1 MCHTHARLGRGLVH
15 ARHGIVD
22 GLDAVGHVVHLAA
35 AAHLQANRRT
45 HHVGVVLPHVHD
57 HGTTPGRRCGDQA
70 HVAHAAR
77 GHLHGSRN
85 RRCREREHV
94 DLLAQVFELL
104 LVLHTKA
111 LLFVDDHHAQV
122 LGVHIGRKQ
131 AVRADEHINRALGKR
146 LERALLLRRGAE
158 AAEHLDLQAK
168 RGKALKECLVVLLGQ
183 NGRGAEHHD
192 LTAGVHALKGRAQGD
207 LGLAETHVAAQQAV
221 HGLGRL
227 HVGLDVGDS
236 LQLVTRLVVGEALLH
251 LDLLGRIGR
260 TGDTGNRRAT
270 RIQVDQVKRQ
280 LFGIL
285 ARLVG
290 GPRPVGGVEPGQARF
305 IAVGTNVARDTVDL
319 LERHVELVAI
329 GIFQQKVVA
338 FLAAHFLARDLAKER
353 DAVGSVHHV
362 VSRLKREGDLR
373 NVDLA
378 AAARAVGI
386 HAGVEVSDREHG
398 QIGVGHHHALW
409 QGSVDKGHAPARD
422 GGHGGAGG
430 SLRGARLER
439 AGVER
444 VGLTLAN
451 GSMGLLACGTVGG
464 IRRCHAHAVADSAGI
479 FGRRGQRFLKGNAL
493 VAKGELHRL
502 ARTAVGDGK
511 HAGIALAHDLLDARH
526 KTVVRACDGRLLNL
540 ELGRHRTAGTDEAHI
555 VQALLGTKV
564 ELLGTHVQAVQTV
577 DPRLAGTCLDI
588 LVGAQAIV
596 EQRARLGQHHER
608 LAAHVRQRAHG
619 LAVHHRQKA
628 VELRRDDARI
638 HHLEQRR
645 QLAVVLTGAVER
657 HMHVVDGLVS
667 KRQLATG
674 EDLDAVLVADGLAR
688 GTHHAAYAV
697 DLVAEKLNAY
707 GRLFLRGK
715 HLDGVAVHTEQAGR
729 VGGAGIGVAHAH
741 QTLRH
746 LVKGNLL
753 AHRKSSGLPVVALD
767 RRHAAQQCAGRGDH
781 DAVVAAHDAPERL
794 AALGYHG
801 VVGRL
806 LAPRVVLALGKAAH
820 VRQAHVGGQ
829 TACGTIGRILATH
842 NVDRGART
850 TRELG
855 GRHKCSARLRH
866 GQRHV
871 LARIEPGL
879 DGLQRLGGVELRGY
893 TVNEHAVPPA
903 LQRQKPA
910 EASSAG
916 RSSNSLPVMVAHGED
931 SSSSVRPAPQKTP
944 DRTGLIG
951 FAKISP
957 SLRTPQPRKV
967 PQETAIPQKSSQRSS
982 GSSTRLWCWQS
993 RRVCTRPRNDRDTGT
1008 GLPY

>member
-1 MCHTHARLGRGLVH
+1 M
-15 ARHGIVD
+15 
-22 GLDAVGHVVHLAA
+22 
-35 AAHLQANRRT
+35 
-45 HHVGVVLPHVHD
+45 
-57 HGTTPGRRCGDQA
+57 
-70 HVAHAAR
+70 
-77 GHLHGSRN
+77 
-85 RRCREREHV
+85 
-94 DLLAQVFELL
+94 LAQVFELL

-111 LLFVDDHHAQV
+111 LLLVDDHHAQV

-146 LERALLLRRGAE
+146 LERALLLRRGTE

-192 LTAGVHALKGRAQGD
+192 LAAGVNALKRRAQGD

-227 HVGLDVGDS
+227 HVCLDVGDS
-236 LQLVTRLVVGEALLH
+236 LQLVACLVVGEALLH
-251 LDLLGRIGR
+251 LDLLRRIGR
-260 TGDTGNRRAT
+260 TGDTGNRRAA
-270 RIQVDQVKRQ
+270 RIEVDQVKRQ

-305 IAVGTNVARDTVDL
+305 IAVGTNVARNAVNL
-319 LERHVELVAI
+319 LQRHIEFVAI
-329 GIFQQKVVA
+329 GVFQQKVVA

-362 VSRLKREGDLR
+362 VARLKREGDLR
-373 NVDLA
+373 NVNLA

-386 HAGVEVSDREHG
+386 HAGVEVGDREHG
-398 QIGVGHHHALW
+398 QIGVGHHHALR
-409 QGSVDKGHAPARD
+409 QGSVHKGHAPARD

-444 VGLTLAN
+444 IGATLAN
-451 GSMGLLACGTVGG
+451 GSTGLLACGTVGG
-464 IRRCHAHAVADSAGI
+464 IRRCHAHAVADSAGV

-526 KTVVRACDGRLLNL
+526 KTVVRACNGRLLNL

-577 DPRLAGTCLDI
+577 DSRLAGTCLDI

-596 EQRARLGQHHER
+596 EQRARLGQYHER
-608 LAAHVRQRAHG
+608 LAAHMRQRAHG

-645 QLAVVLTGAVER
+645 QLAVVLAGAVER
-657 HMHVVDGLVS
+657 HMHVVDGLVG
-667 KRQLATG
+667 KRQLTAR

-688 GTHHAAYAV
+688 GAHHAADAV
-697 DLVAEKLNAY
+697 DLVAKELNAH

-715 HLDGVAVHTEQAGR
+715 HLDGVAVHAEQAGR

-741 QTLRH
+741 QALRH
-746 LVKGNLL
+746 LVKRNLL
-753 AHRKSSGLPVVALD
+753 AHREGRGLPVAALD
-767 RRHAAQQCAGRGDH
+767 WRHATQQRAGRGDH

-801 VVGRL
+801 IVGRL

-820 VRQAHVGGQ
+820 VRQAHIGGQ
-829 TACGTIGRILATH
+829 TACGAIGRILATH
-842 NVDRGART
+842 DVDRGART
-850 TRELG
+850 TRKLG
-855 GRHKCSARLRH
+855 GGHKRSARLRH

-871 LARIEPGL
+871 LASIEPGL
-879 DGLQRLGGVELRGY
+879 DGLQCLGSVELRGY

-903 LQRQKPA
+903 SQRQKPA
-910 EASSAG
+910 GASSAG

-931 SSSSVRPAPQKTP
+931 SSSSVRPAPQQKRQIELDSPASPKSPRHVERRNHGSSPRNGYSSKKLATFKRLVHSPMVLAKPTRVYTP
-944 DRTGLIG
+944 
-951 FAKISP
+951 AKRPRYRYRPSILEAGAKPRSSTSP
-957 SLRTPQPRKV
+957 LGASPRCGPSTSVPRKQGV
-967 PQETAIPQKSSQRSS
+967 
-982 GSSTRLWCWQS
+982 
-993 RRVCTRPRNDRDTGT
+993 
-1008 GLPY
+1008 

>member
-1 MCHTHARLGRGLVH
+1 MLLGAHERTGAADLQVAHGNAHAAAQVLELGKRGQARRCFLSERQLTWEHKVRVCLRGRAAHAALKLVELCQAQALRVLDDERVGRCVVDAALHDGRGDKHVDLLGRELDHHVLDLARAHLAVRHAHARLGRGLVH
-15 ARHGIVD
+15 ARHGVVD
-22 GLDAVGHVVHLAA
+22 GLDAVGHVIHLTA

-70 HVAHAAR
+70 HVAHSAR

-85 RRCREREHV
+85 RRCRKREHV
-94 DLLAQVFELL
+94 DLLAQVLELL

-111 LLFVDDHHAQV
+111 LLLVDDHHAQV
-122 LGVHIGRKQ
+122 LGVHVGRKQ

-146 LERALLLRRGAE
+146 LKRALLLRRGAE
-158 AAEHLDLQAK
+158 AAEHFDLQAK

-192 LTAGVHALKGRAQGD
+192 LAAGVHALKGRAQGD

-227 HVGLDVGDS
+227 HVGLDVSDS
-236 LQLVTRLVVGEALLH
+236 LQLVACLVVGETLLH

-260 TGDTGNRRAT
+260 TGDTGNRRAA
-270 RIQVDQVKRQ
+270 RIQVDQIKRQ

-290 GPRPVGGVEPGQARF
+290 SPRPVGGVEPGQARF

-319 LERHVELVAI
+319 LERHVELVAV

-362 VSRLKREGDLR
+362 VARLKREGDLR
-373 NVDLA
+373 NVNLA

-386 HAGVEVSDREHG
+386 HAGVEVGDREHG
-398 QIGVGHHHALW
+398 QIGVGHDHALR
-409 QGSVDKGHAPARD
+409 QGRVHKGHTPARD

-444 VGLTLAN
+444 ICLTLAN
-451 GSMGLLACGTVGG
+451 GSTGFLACGTVGG
-464 IRRCHAHAVADSAGI
+464 IRRRHAHAVADSADI

-493 VAKGELHRL
+493 VAKGKLHRL

-526 KTVVRACDGRLLNL
+526 ETVVRSCDGRLLNL

-555 VQALLGTKV
+555 VQALLGAKV
-564 ELLGTHVQAVQTV
+564 ELLGTHVQTVQTV

-608 LAAHVRQRAHG
+608 LAAHMRKRAHG

-638 HHLEQRR
+638 HHLEQCG
-645 QLAVVLTGAVER
+645 QFAVVLAGAIKR
-657 HMHVVDGLVS
+657 HMHVVDGLVG
-667 KRQLATG
+667 KRQLAAR

-688 GTHHAAYAV
+688 
-697 DLVAEKLNAY
+697 
-707 GRLFLRGK
+707 
-715 HLDGVAVHTEQAGR
+715 
-729 VGGAGIGVAHAH
+729 
-741 QTLRH
+741 
-746 LVKGNLL
+746 
-753 AHRKSSGLPVVALD
+753 
-767 RRHAAQQCAGRGDH
+767 
-781 DAVVAAHDAPERL
+781 
-794 AALGYHG
+794 
-801 VVGRL
+801 
-806 LAPRVVLALGKAAH
+806 
-820 VRQAHVGGQ
+820 
-829 TACGTIGRILATH
+829 
-842 NVDRGART
+842 
-850 TRELG
+850 
-855 GRHKCSARLRH
+855 
-866 GQRHV
+866 
-871 LARIEPGL
+871 
-879 DGLQRLGGVELRGY
+879 
-893 TVNEHAVPPA
+893 
-903 LQRQKPA
+903 
-910 EASSAG
+910 
-916 RSSNSLPVMVAHGED
+916 
-931 SSSSVRPAPQKTP
+931 
-944 DRTGLIG
+944 
-951 FAKISP
+951 
-957 SLRTPQPRKV
+957 
-967 PQETAIPQKSSQRSS
+967 
-982 GSSTRLWCWQS
+982 
-993 RRVCTRPRNDRDTGT
+993 
-1008 GLPY
+1008 